1 MSLSGTGKMEFRY
14 VESGRLFTVTVEG
27 EKRQYMKLDEYIRD
41 DEKFNAVEIPHAV
54 AVYFNDDT
62 EVYQLKFDPRYIVE
76 RRMSSM

>member
-1 MSLSGTGKMEFRY
+1 MSLNETRKMKFKY
-14 VESGRLFTVTVEG
+14 VESGRLFTAIVEG
-27 EKRQYMKLDEYIRD
+27 EKRQYMKLDEHVRY